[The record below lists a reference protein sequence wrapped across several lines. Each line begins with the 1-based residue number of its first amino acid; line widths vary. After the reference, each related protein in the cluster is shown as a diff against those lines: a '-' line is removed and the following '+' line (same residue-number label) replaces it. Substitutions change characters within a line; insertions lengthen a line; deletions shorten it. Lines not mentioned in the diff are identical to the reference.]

1 MDLTNF
7 KKQIDTFLEG
17 KMNPTEE
24 KTFKQ
29 SLKND
34 KELEKLFVTTAL
46 APPPSPTAE
55 SQTIRSL
62 AAEIRTNHGP
72 LADIKLSWR
81 DHFRM
86 AYQEWAIWQKTLL
99 LALPAILI
107 LVFAVGVIPAQVDVT
122 KIIDK
127 YFQEPHCEAVAGGDT
142 AAKPLSNDAIYEEA
156 SAIYCGF
163 KTNGM
168 AELEQLSKQ
177 STFNM
182 AYYFLAH
189 QELKNHYYTDAI
201 SGLEACLA
209 NRQVLKLFKNTDQP
223 DKLQFNLA
231 LAQFGKDKSSETLK
245 NSLIQ
250 LNKHPD
256 TTEKVRQEIESLLR
270 ELKHPY
276 DIFGLW

>member
-34 KELEKLFVTTAL
+34 KELEKLFVTTSL
-46 APPPSPTAE
+46 APPPSPTVE
-55 SQTIRSL
+55 SQKIRSL

-72 LADIKLSWR
+72 LADIKLSWW

-99 LALPAILI
+99 MALPAVLI
-107 LVFAVGVIPAQVDVT
+107 LVFTLGAIPAQIDVT
-122 KIIDK
+122 KIVDQ
-127 YFQEPHCEAVAGGDT
+127 YFQEPHCEAVAGGD

-189 QELKNHYYTDAI
+189 QELKNHNYAAAI

-223 DKLQFNLA
+223 DKLQLNLA

-256 TTEKVRQEIESLLR
+256 TTEKVRQEIGSLLLQ
-270 ELKHPY
+270 LKHPY

>member
-17 KMNPTEE
+17 KMNPTKE
-24 KTFKQ
+24 KAFKQ

-34 KELEKLFVTTAL
+34 KELKKLFITTAL
-46 APPPSPTAE
+46 APPSSPTVE
-55 SQTIRSL
+55 SQKIRSL

-81 DHFRM
+81 DHLRI
-86 AYQEWAIWQKTLL
+86 AYQEWAIWQKMLL
-99 LALPAILI
+99 LVLPALLI
-107 LVFAVGVIPAQVDVT
+107 LVFGVGAIPAQVDAT
-122 KIIDK
+122 KIIEK
-127 YFQEPHCEAVAGGDT
+127 YFQEPHCEAVAGGDAT
-142 AAKPLSNDAIYEEA
+142 AKPLSNDAIYEEA

-168 AELEQLSKQ
+168 AELKQLVKQ

-189 QELKNHYYTDAI
+189 QELKNHQYAAAI
-201 SGLEACLA
+201 TGLKACLA
-209 NRQVLKLFKNTDQP
+209 NRQILKLFKNTDQP
-223 DKLQFNLA
+223 DKLQLILA
-231 LAQFGKDKSSETLK
+231 LAHFGKDKSNQHLK

-256 TTEKVRQEIESLLR
+256 TTEKVRQEIESLLI
-270 ELKHPY
+270 ELRHPY

>member
-7 KKQIDTFLEG
+7 KKQIDEFLEG
-17 KMNPTEE
+17 KMKPTEE
-24 KTFKQ
+24 KAFKQ
-29 SLKND
+29 SLEND
-34 KELEKLFVTTAL
+34 KELEKLFITTAL
-46 APPPSPTAE
+46 TPTISPTAE
-55 SQTIRSL
+55 SQKIKSL
-62 AAEIRTNHGP
+62 AAEIRIDHGP
-72 LADIKLSWR
+72 FVNIKLSWWDYLR
-81 DHFRM
+81 FTF
-86 AYQEWAIWQKTLL
+86 QEWTIWQKTLL
-99 LALPAILI
+99 LVIPTFLI
-107 LVFAVGVIPAQVDVT
+107 LVFALGAIPAQIDVT
-122 KIIDK
+122 KIVDQ
-127 YFQEPHCEAVAGGDT
+127 YFQGPHCEAVAGGD

-182 AYYFLAH
+182 AHYFLAH
-189 QELKNHYYTDAI
+189 QELENHQYPAAI
-201 SGLEACLA
+201 TGLKACLA

-223 DKLQFNLA
+223 DKLQLNLA

-250 LNKHPD
+250 LNKNPD
-256 TTEKVRQEIESLLR
+256 TTEKVRQEIESLLH